1 LAGAELRVSSRFMS
15 NILQQQLLTIP
26 ETARVLNTS
35 ARFVEERVRTGELPS
50 VRLGKKRLHRDVVEE
65 FMKYGQVAEA
75 QRWPRSRAEEE

>member
-1 LAGAELRVSSRFMS
+1 MS

-50 VRLGKKRLHRDVVEE
+50 VRLGKKLRCLHRDVVEE